1 MQLSVHIWHDVV
13 EWPPC
18 MLAMQAS
25 ADAIILFFPIHV
37 IKVDPVAQIV
47 ELFGPKKYVC
57 SCSRSHPGSY
67 LA

>member
-1 MQLSVHIWHDVV
+1 MT
-13 EWPPC
+13 PC

-25 ADAIILFFPIHV
+25 ADAAISHLPIHV

-47 ELFGPKKYVC
+47 ELFGPKKYMC
-57 SCSRSHPGSY
+57 SFSRSHPGSY